1 MPGSD
6 YVLGGPVF
14 WLITGLLFAT
24 AMLGAFVAIDVVRL
38 AFLRK
43 SRPAERLRWWYL
55 VPQGLYMALLLL
67 GQSGAI
73 SGAVVI
79 AVVLTTPFVLAQGI
93 AYLLRVVFPKPATAA
108 SESTPDQE
116 FELLADGG
124 DTAEPESAPAYHSAQ
139 LVASGADRA
148 GGPADS

>member
-1 MPGSD
+1 MGASSD

-14 WLITGLLFAT
+14 WLMTALLFAT
-24 AMLGAFVAIDVVRL
+24 AMLGAFVVLDVARRTFVPGPR
-38 AFLRK
+38 
-43 SRPAERLRWWYL
+43 SAEPFRWWYL

-79 AVVLTTPFVLAQGI
+79 AVVLTTPLALAQGV
-93 AYLLRVVFPKPATAA
+93 AYLLRVVFPKPAPAPA
-108 SESTPDQE
+108 EEE

-124 DTAEPESAPAYHSAQ
+124 DTIEPESEAPHES
-139 LVASGADRA
+139 SGSTTAA
-148 GGPADS
+148 GETSSDS